1 MIKESNSIENI
12 FESSS
17 DIILESKKL
26 SSKIEDAVILIAKA
40 IKRGN
45 KIVLFG
51 NGGSAADAQ
60 HMAAEFIGRFQKER
74 KRQGSEN
81 ELLVSNIQ
89 TFKNAFYVS
98 ETSFNSINLLI
109 IKQGT
114 CTPSG

>member
-60 HMAAEFIGRFQKER
+60 HMAA
-74 KRQGSEN
+74 
-81 ELLVSNIQ
+81 
-89 TFKNAFYVS
+89 
-98 ETSFNSINLLI
+98 
-109 IKQGT
+109 
-114 CTPSG
+114 